1 MSDFLDCLIRSNS
14 CPGFFQKLCLIV
26 KFVEHLFILW
36 YPWFPQ
42 LHVPAHRLYWQVAY
56 TLKSFCELNFTSNG
70 LLLQF
75 LGICNI
81 PRFQRLKHW
90 HFWQVFLARIY
101 RYKSICVPHLDFNSL
116 DSGIPLK
123 FFLSKFSFSL
133 YLLSSF
139 FWWDFRYVASFP
151 FSFCL
156 LLCSSF
162 SLGFLVFSS
171 LSCFVQHTSIMAEF
185 SHYCQSCD
193 SNSLHWLMFDIS
205 PHPLLE
211 TDKVSG
217 DVMVGG

>member
-1 MSDFLDCLIRSNS
+1 MGFSCNFLEFAISQDSKGWSIDIFDKCSQ
-14 CPGFFQKLCLIV
+14 P
-26 KFVEHLFILW
+26 E
-36 YPWFPQ
+36 
-42 LHVPAHRLYWQVAY
+42 Y
-56 TLKSFCELNFTSNG
+56 TDLKST
-70 LLLQF
+70 
-75 LGICNI
+75 
-81 PRFQRLKHW
+81 
-90 HFWQVFLARIY
+90 
-101 RYKSICVPHLDFNSL
+101 CVPHLDFNSL
-116 DSGIPLK
+116 DSAIPLK
-123 FFLSKFSFSL
+123 FFLLNFLSSL

-139 FWWDFRYVASFP
+139 FWWDFTFVASFP

-162 SLGFLVFSS
+162 SLGFSVFSS
-171 LSCFVQHTSIMAEF
+171 LSCFVQHTSIVAEF